1 MKKIKTIII
10 GLGNIGTGNTNNFS
24 KFLSHSYAVSKSK
37 YFNLIYGIDPNTK
50 KRKLF
55 EKKYKVQGLENIN
68 LLTQNDKIDLIV
80 ISTKPK
86 DHLNAVKSAIK
97 KVIPKMIL
105 IEKPVCENLKQARM
119 LKKILI
125 KNNIKCFVNYP
136 RRLLKIAT
144 ILKRLV
150 KNKFMR
156 GEILIY
162 GGLIN
167 NGCHFIDLMNYLFG
181 EPIKILK
188 YNNKHKI
195 KNKMD
200 FSRKFKLNYTNSSI
214 LFRSQ
219 DDQKKRLSI
228 VLMNKNLKVDWVQK
242 LTKNYEPKI
251 QVNILNQKKKLS
263 KKYKINILEY
273 QQNVYKNLLYF
284 FKNKKNYLTD
294 ISSAIKIKKITQT
307 VLR

>member
-1 MKKIKTIII
+1 MKKIKTIIV
-10 GLGNIGTGNTNNFS
+10 GLGNIGTGNKNNFS

-37 YFNLIYGIDPNTK
+37 YFNLIYGIDPNMK

-214 LFRSQ
+214 LFSNQ